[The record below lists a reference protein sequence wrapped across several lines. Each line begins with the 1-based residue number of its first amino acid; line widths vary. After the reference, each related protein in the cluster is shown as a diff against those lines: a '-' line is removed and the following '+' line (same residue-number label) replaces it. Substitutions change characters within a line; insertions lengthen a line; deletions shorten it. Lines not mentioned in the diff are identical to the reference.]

1 MEMVQLYSDKNL
13 MKAIIISLFTSSFSL
28 ILSYFG
34 DYQGNIINVIMAYA
48 VGVLFWLGLI
58 IGYVLLFILSKHR
71 KAKTKAKKCK
81 PGIIVFFSNK
91 PAKIADLT
99 MVGSLI
105 LTLAFTF
112 IPFLSFGIETVFLA
126 ILVFSIHMHCLF
138 NGVNFKYINSINKRE
153 SKI

>member
-1 MEMVQLYSDKNL
+1 

-71 KAKTKAKKCK
+71 KAKTKPKKSK

-105 LTLAFTF
+105 LTLVFTF
-112 IPFLSFGIETVFLA
+112 IPFLSFGIEIVFLA

-138 NGVNFKYINSINKRE
+138 NGVNFKYINSIINKRE

>member
-1 MEMVQLYSDKNL
+1 MYSDKNL

-34 DYQGNIINVIMAYA
+34 DYQGNIINIIMAYA

-71 KAKTKAKKCK
+71 KAKTKPKKCK

-105 LTLAFTF
+105 LTLVFTF
-112 IPFLSFGIETVFLA
+112 IPFLRFGIEIVFLS

-138 NGVNFKYINSINKRE
+138 NGVNFKYINSIINKRE